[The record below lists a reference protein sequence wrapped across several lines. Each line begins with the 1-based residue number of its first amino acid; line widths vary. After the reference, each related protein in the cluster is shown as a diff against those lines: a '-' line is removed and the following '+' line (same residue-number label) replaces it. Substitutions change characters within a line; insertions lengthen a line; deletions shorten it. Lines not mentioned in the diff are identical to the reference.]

1 MQQPRPR
8 NPQAKPI
15 QLQSRDQE
23 ALVLLYLCD
32 GLMLENQ
39 LARYCYANT
48 HPKNATSRILALF
61 DNRYLSRNWRDEA
74 WRRYPK
80 VVYWLGERGYEVVE
94 EMLGREV
101 DRNNKLVRSKNPH
114 YSWTH
119 HFQVTEVLL
128 KVMRDAARQPDLELW
143 RWRTDGFFRSNAW
156 KVKIPLK
163 DDTGDVVLK
172 SAIPDGFF
180 PLVRQSGVGKGRAKV
195 HGYILEVDRGTEP
208 QQSSKA
214 DRFSTIA
221 DKLRLYPALFETQ
234 LYQTTFGLKTGRCL
248 MVTTGWERAEH
259 MMELAREYRIGWA
272 WYFTTYEEATK
283 PDHNILIDPIWK
295 TANQRKPIGLVP
307 VKE

>member
-15 QLQSRDQE
+15 QLQPRDQE
-23 ALVLLYLCD
+23 AFVLLYLCD
-32 GLMLENQ
+32 GLMLKDH
-39 LARYCYANT
+39 LVRFCYANT
-48 HPKNATSRILALF
+48 HSKNATKRILALF
-61 DNRYLSRNWRDEA
+61 DNRYLSCNWRDEA
-74 WRRYPK
+74 WRRYPR
-80 VVYWLGERGYEVVE
+80 VAYWLGERGYEVVE
-94 EMLGREV
+94 EMLGRQV

-172 SAIPDGFF
+172 SPIPDGFF
-180 PLVRQSGVGKGRAKV
+180 PLVRRSGAGEGRAKV

-208 QQSSKA
+208 QQSTKA

-221 DKLRLYPALFETQ
+221 DKLRLYPALLETQ

-259 MMELAREYRIGWA
+259 MMELARAHVVEWA
-272 WYFTTYEEATK
+272 WYFAVYDEITAPGCNLLTDPVWKRAGQRQLTG
-283 PDHNILIDPIWK
+283 LIPLD
-295 TANQRKPIGLVP
+295 
-307 VKE
+307 